1 MDVASNIIDPSK
13 EFWEFQFECYCSGM
27 ETLNENEFFIKGK
40 YHADLFVRLLHGIEL
55 KNIPDKIKDP
65 IMLRAKKEK
74 DYLYYL
80 EKHLDNF
87 FPPNK
92 FGDSTMAGSIL
103 GITIHKYIEGNYL

>member
-1 MDVASNIIDPSK
+1 
-13 EFWEFQFECYCSGM
+13 M

-40 YHADLFVRLLHGIEL
+40 YHADLFVRLLHRIEL

-65 IMLRAKKEK
+65 IMLKAKKEK

-80 EKHLDNF
+80 AKHLDNF

-92 FGDSTMAGSIL
+92 FAILLIDISLPDPKLYILFTKLLFATFTNALIKSST
-103 GITIHKYIEGNYL
+103 